1 MAQDKIRLLAVDLDD
16 SLLGSDLG
24 VSPRNREALA
34 VCKRAGV
41 RVVLATGR
49 MYRSAE
55 RIALELGLDDPV
67 IAYQGALVKW
77 PGGPSGPPGG
87 GPRVIQHL
95 PLPLDLAREVIG
107 RVAPYGYH
115 INVYLD
121 DTLHVAAPT
130 EEVRRYAALSGVGVR
145 VVGDLLSF
153 LSEDPT
159 KVLVIAAEE
168 KLDALAFDLTPLVGG
183 KLNIT
188 KSKPHFL
195 EFSHR
200 EASKGQALAKLAGL
214 FGVRREEVM
223 AVGDSYNDLDMV
235 EYAGIGVVMGNARP
249 EIKSRADFITTAN
262 DCDGVALAVER
273 FVLGSG
279 V

>member
-1 MAQDKIRLLAVDLDD
+1 LATNKIRLLAVDLDD
-16 SLLGSDLG
+16 SLLGSDLTI
-24 VSPRNREALA
+24 SPRNREALE
-34 VCKRAGV
+34 RSRTSGV

-49 MYRSAE
+49 MFRSAQ
-55 RIALELGLDDPV
+55 AKATELGLVDPV

-77 PGGPSGPPGG
+77 PAGE
-87 GPRVIQHL
+87 VIQHL
-95 PLPLDLAREVIG
+95 PLQLELAREVIA
-107 RVAPYGYH
+107 RVVPLGYH

-121 DTLHVAAPT
+121 DSLYVASLT
-130 EEVRRYAALSGVGVR
+130 EEVRRYAALSGVNVEA
-145 VVGDLLSF
+145 VGDLLNF
-153 LSEDPT
+153 LSQDPT
-159 KVLVIAAEE
+159 KVLVIADEE
-168 KLDALAFDLTPLVGG
+168 QLDALARELMPVVGDR
-183 KLNIT
+183 LNIT

-200 EASKGQALAKLAGL
+200 EASKGQALAKVAGL
-214 FGVRREEVM
+214 FGIRREEVM

-249 EIKSRADFITTAN
+249 EIKAHADYVTAAN